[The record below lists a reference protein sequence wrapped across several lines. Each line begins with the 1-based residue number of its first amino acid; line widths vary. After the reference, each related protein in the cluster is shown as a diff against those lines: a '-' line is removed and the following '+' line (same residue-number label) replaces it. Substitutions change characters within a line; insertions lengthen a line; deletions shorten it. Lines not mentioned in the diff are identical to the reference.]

1 MLKFLFIFLGTLSL
15 ILGVIG
21 IVVPGLPTTPFLLL
35 SAALYF
41 KSSSKLY
48 NWLIKHPV
56 YGKFIRNYRE
66 TKSIPRS
73 TKIYALSIMWVM
85 ISMSCIFFIKNY
97 WVILIVFFVGI
108 IGSVVMLRI
117 PTRKS

>member
-48 NWLIKHPV
+48 NWLIQHPV
-56 YGKFIRNYRE
+56 FGKFIRNYRE
-66 TKSIPRS
+66 TKSIPRA

-85 ISMSCIFFIKNY
+85 ITLSCVFFIKIS
-97 WVILIVFFVGI
+97 WVIIIVLAVGI
-108 IGSVVMLRI
+108 VGSVVMIQI
-117 PTRKS
+117 PTRKL